1 MVEPVDPDHAL
12 QPRNDSERLLFRN
25 LYRSLIRLDCRGEAR
40 PELAESWVRESDAG
54 VWSLM
59 TRDGA
64 RWSSGAPVTAADVA
78 RDLTAARSRSPYPGI
93 DSAQPLGPRQ
103 LRLFL
108 PSTENSRIDVLADPT
123 LAIPDSG
130 WTAASREIRIPAHDG
145 LPEVELLLFPGEDPR
160 DVLDRGVDLM
170 ITRERRL
177 MEYAAGR
184 PELESVPLPWTRSYV
199 LVAPPGAPLLQLA
212 ASEPERRS
220 LARDA
225 VPADARPAEPIAW
238 WPRNACSGQPPDSAG
253 PSRAPRIAYVRGDEV
268 ARTLAERAVA
278 VAEPGERLKTLALEP
293 EEFRASLSRGAERAY
308 VVALPRQS
316 LTPCADATQLP
327 TGWSR
332 QPLVDTRAHA
342 ILRKSAPA
350 LTVDWDGVVR
360 PAGR

>member
-1 MVEPVDPDHAL
+1 MDPTHAL
-12 QPRNDSERLLFRN
+12 RPRNDSERLLFRN

-40 PELAESWVRESDAG
+40 PELAESWVRESDAT
-54 VWSLM
+54 VWTLM
-59 TRDGA
+59 VREGA
-64 RWSSGAPVTAADVA
+64 RWSSGAPATAADLA
-78 RDLTAARSRSPYPGI
+78 QALTTARSQSPFTPL
-93 DSAQPLGPRQ
+93 DSAQPLSPRQ
-103 LRLFL
+103 VRLFL
-108 PSTENSRIDVLADPT
+108 AATENSRIDVLADPA

-160 DVLDRGVDLM
+160 DVLDRGVDLL

-184 PELESVPLPWTRSYV
+184 PELVSLPLPWTRSYV
-199 LVAPPGAPLLQLA
+199 LVAAPDSPLLQVA
-212 ASEPERRS
+212 PGEPERSS

-225 VPADARPAEPIAW
+225 VPADARPAEPLAW
-238 WPRNACSGQPPDSAG
+238 WPRSACPGQPTESAR
-253 PSRAPRIAYVRGDEV
+253 PAPAARIAYVRGDEV

-278 VAEPGERLKTLALEP
+278 VAEPGERLKTLALDP

-316 LTPCADATQLP
+316 LIPCADATQVP
-327 TGWSR
+327 AGWSR

-342 ILRKSAPA
+342 ILRKSAPP
-350 LTVDWDGVVR
+350 LTVDWDGTVR